1 MVGNFKQKVV
11 FIGKGG
17 VGKSTILSL
26 MQGKQ
31 ISERRDPTIGVAI
44 EQVKLNNSEKITI
57 WDMGGQERFQFM
69 WEDFV
74 KGAGLTVLI
83 TDSTEKNIN
92 FTKGFYERFSRFK
105 GSKVIAIANK
115 QDLPGAINI
124 QNVAN
129 RLGVKTYG
137 MCAIDP
143 AKRKEVQAILRQE
156 ISEI

>member
-1 MVGNFKQKVV
+1 
-11 FIGKGG
+11 
-17 VGKSTILSL
+17 
-26 MQGKQ
+26 
-31 ISERRDPTIGVAI
+31 
-44 EQVKLNNSEKITI
+44 
-57 WDMGGQERFQFM
+57 
-69 WEDFV
+69 
-74 KGAGLTVLI
+74 GAGLTVLI

-92 FTKGFYERFSRFK
+92 FTKGFYERFYRFK

-115 QDLPGAINI
+115 QDLPGAMNI